1 MVVINLTFFTQ
12 LGLFLLFLAIMH
24 IAVIRPALRVL
35 DSRRQRVQ
43 EDHAQAE
50 KDTQLARIAERNYA
64 GELAASR
71 RESAQRIAQAHRMAQ
86 EKFKATLA
94 EQHKRAEQQV
104 GQVRASALEQV
115 RTERADYDALS
126 PQLAKAMMDRLGIG
140 GGQK

>member
-12 LGLFLLFLAIMH
+12 LGLFLLFLAVMH
-24 IAVIRPALRVL
+24 LAVIRPALRVL

-50 KDTQLARIAERNYA
+50 KDAQLARIAEINYV

-71 RESAQRIAQAHRMAQ
+71 RESARRIAQAHRDAQ

-94 EQHKRAEQQV
+94 ERHKHAEKEV
-104 GQVRASALEQV
+104 EQVRASALAQV
-115 RTERADYDALS
+115 QAERAHYDALS